1 MSSSRRYLLYIP
13 LFLATCTLI
22 GGLVGPGAGTLVAA
36 SQASQRTP
44 VPPSDEDLKASIESF
59 TKVYDVVDQNYAD
72 RLSSDKALYKGAI
85 PGMLRT
91 LDPHSNFF
99 DPKEFAGLREE
110 QHGLY
115 YGIGM
120 LIGAQ
125 PRTGKPMVIHPFGGT
140 PAYKAGIR
148 PGDMLV
154 EVNDKRVDTLN
165 TTEVAEMLKGPK
177 GTKVQVVVSREGAQK
192 NITFNLVRDEIPRN
206 SVDTAF
212 WVKPG
217 IAYLRIQ
224 SFTETTSKEVEDNLK
239 SLGEQNVKGL
249 ILDLRENPGGLLQ
262 EGVATAGHWL
272 DRGQVVVSHRGRA
285 FSEKPYVAR
294 GSQFGEAYPIVV
306 LVNRYSA
313 SAAEIVAGALQ
324 DHDRAWIL
332 GDVTFGKG
340 LVQTVYP
347 LSDNT
352 GLALTT
358 QHYYTPSGRLIQR
371 NYSNIS
377 FLDYYY
383 GKRGESKD
391 PTDVKQTDLG
401 RTVYGG
407 GGITPDEKFEAVKLD
422 AFELNAARKNAFF
435 GFSAAYFSSHET
447 KLPKNWVP
455 DESVLEN
462 FHSYLIKQGVQFT
475 EADWARDHDWLRNQ
489 LRAEMYVTAFSYE
502 DSQRITVEQDAEI
515 QKAIDAMPKAGTLLA
530 QSKARFEKQRA
541 SIR

>member
-1 MSSSRRYLLYIP
+1 MSQRRYLLFIP
-13 LFLATCTLI
+13 LFLAACAAV
-22 GGLVGPGAGTLVAA
+22 GGFFGPLATPAA
-36 SQASQRTP
+36 AQFLQRNSANS
-44 VPPSDEDLKASIESF
+44 SDEDIRNSIKNF
-59 TKVYDVVDQNYAD
+59 TKVYDIVDQNYAD
-72 RLSSDKALYKGAI
+72 KLSPDKGIYSGAI

-110 QHGLY
+110 QHGMY

-120 LIGAQ
+120 LIG
-125 PRTGKPMVIHPFGGT
+125 PNPHTGKPMVMHPFGGT

-154 EVNDKRVDTLN
+154 EVNDKRVDTLT

-177 GTKVQVVVSREGAQK
+177 GTKVQVTVNREGMAK
-192 NITFNLVRDEIPRN
+192 PIVFNMTRDEIPRN
-206 SVDTAF
+206 SVEVAF

-224 SFTETTSKEVEDNLK
+224 SFTETTSREVEDNLK
-239 SLGEQNVKGL
+239 ALGEQNIKGL
-249 ILDLRENPGGLLQ
+249 ILDLRGNPGGLLDQ
-262 EGVATAGHWL
+262 GVATAGHWL
-272 DRGQVVVSHRGRA
+272 DRGQTVVSHKGRA
-285 FSEKPYVAR
+285 YPEKPYLAR
-294 GSQFGEAYPIVV
+294 GSQYGESYPIVV
-306 LVNRYSA
+306 LVNNYSA

-332 GDVTFGKG
+332 GTVTFGKG

-347 LSDNT
+347 LPDNT

-383 GKRGESKD
+383 GKHTEQKD
-391 PTDVKQTDLG
+391 PLDVKQTDLG

-407 GGITPDEKFEAVKLD
+407 GGITPDEKYESPKLD
-422 AFELNAARKNAFF
+422 TFQISVLRKNAFF
-435 GFSAAYFSSHET
+435 TFSADYFSKHDI
-447 KLPKNWVP
+447 KLAKGWSP
-455 DESVLEN
+455 DEAVLEA
-462 FHSYLIKQGVQFT
+462 FHDYLMKQGVQFS
-475 EADWARDHDWLRNQ
+475 EADWTKNHSWIRDEVK
-489 LRAEMYVTAFSYE
+489 AEMYITAFSWE
-502 DSQRITVEQDAEI
+502 DNQRLLVEQDAEV
-515 QKAIDAMPKAGTLLA
+515 QKAVDAMPKAAGLLA

-541 SIR
+541 SLQ